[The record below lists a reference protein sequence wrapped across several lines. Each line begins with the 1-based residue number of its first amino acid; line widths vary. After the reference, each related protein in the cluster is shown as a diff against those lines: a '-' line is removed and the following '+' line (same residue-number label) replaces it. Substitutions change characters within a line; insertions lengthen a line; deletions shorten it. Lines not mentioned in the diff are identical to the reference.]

1 MLIEINDI
9 TAPEL
14 DVFARLTEAQL
25 RSRLEPEKGVF
36 IAESPKVI
44 TTAVE
49 NGYQP
54 LSFLMERR
62 HAAGDAAALL
72 AKVPAGSGAPLPSTM
87 RSSSWGETGVPWV
100 VKIFSRESSC
110 WVVQTSPS
118 AVPKTWMS
126 TLPNSSTVRSASA
139 TGSMA
144 PPT

>member
-72 AKVPAGSGAPLPSTM
+72 ARFPDVPAHTA
-87 RSSSWGETGVPWV
+87 GVRCLRT
-100 VKIFSRESSC
+100 SR
-110 WVVQTSPS
+110 
-118 AVPKTWMS
+118 AI
-126 TLPNSSTVRSASA
+126 R
-139 TGSMA
+139 
-144 PPT
+144 